1 MPEVE
6 FPAYGGTAPGYLSIP
21 DGQSGPGVIVF
32 QEWWGVE
39 DHIRDVCD
47 RFAAEG
53 FVALAPDHF
62 RGETTEQ
69 PDEAE
74 QKMMAMSMDRTEK
87 DMRGPVDFLLG
98 HEAQRGAKVG
108 SVGFC
113 LGGGLSVWAAAENS
127 AIGAAVTYYYV
138 MPHGKPDFST
148 IRCPVLGH
156 FGTADEMN
164 SLDDVRALER
174 EMRDAGVD
182 VTFDF
187 YDGAGH
193 AFFNDTDRLGP
204 RCGRRRVRAPGS
216 PSPNAP
222 RSRAGT

>member
-6 FPAYGGTAPGYLSIP
+6 VPSNGGTAPGYLRAP
-21 DGQSGPGVIVF
+21 EEGKGPGVIVF
-32 QEWWGVE
+32 QEWWGVD

-74 QKMMAMSMDRTEK
+74 QKMMALSMEQAEK
-87 DMRGPVDFLLG
+87 DMRAAVDFLLG
-98 HEAQRGAKVG
+98 HDQQQGHKVG

-113 LGGGLSVWAAAENS
+113 LGGGLSVWAAAKNPS
-127 AIGAAVTYYYV
+127 IGAAVSYYYV
-138 MPHGKPDFST
+138 MPHGRPDFSS

-156 FGTADEMN
+156 FGTDDEMN
-164 SLDDVRALER
+164 SPEDVQALER
-174 EMRDAGVD
+174 EMRRARESPSGSSS
-182 VTFDF
+182 T
-187 YDGAGH
+187 
-193 AFFNDTDRLGP
+193 
-204 RCGRRRVRAPGS
+204 RAPAT
-216 PSPNAP
+216 PSSTTPTAWEPSTPRHATAP
-222 RSRAGT
+222 GRSRSTS